1 MQEFN
6 LREMITKA
14 LGEMKQQGATAKQLK
29 IYRCTGFDNALRY
42 FDRNRVIEVKII
54 TTTIYFIFS
63 FNNYCY

>member
-29 IYRCTGFDNALRY
+29 IYRGTGFGIPN
-42 FDRNRVIEVKII
+42 RNGEQSAEER
-54 TTTIYFIFS
+54 
-63 FNNYCY
+63 NCL